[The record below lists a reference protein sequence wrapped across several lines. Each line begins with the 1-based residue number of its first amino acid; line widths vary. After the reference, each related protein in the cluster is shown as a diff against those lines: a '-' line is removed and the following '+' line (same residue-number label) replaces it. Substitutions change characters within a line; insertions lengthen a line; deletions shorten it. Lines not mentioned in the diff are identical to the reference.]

1 VASNVK
7 SGNRRAQ
14 AGLSNLVRSGYG
26 AFKPMNIGA
35 IRLFSPIT
43 DSDFRKAYAKADL
56 SRQRKTDAY
65 LRREDKERSLVGDML
80 TRLMLFRHFGHVSMK
95 APFTVDRFGK
105 PYLDGQGG
113 MHFNLSHAGDWIVC
127 AVDSSPI
134 GIDVEQ
140 IQSIDMA
147 IAAHYFSAAEQEAL
161 KTIPAE
167 KRLSCFFDLW
177 TLKESYIKAI
187 GKGLSETLNLF
198 TIDFSYNEIKLIS
211 AKEKESKWHFRQYD
225 IDPAYKL
232 SICAG
237 NDSFPNQVTEVAW
250 DELFAFY
257 LFTT

>member
-1 VASNVK
+1 M
-7 SGNRRAQ
+7 
-14 AGLSNLVRSGYG
+14 
-26 AFKPMNIGA
+26 PMNIGA
-35 IRLFSPIT
+35 IRLHSPIT
-43 DSDFRKAYAKADL
+43 DSDFRQAYANADL
-56 SRQRKTDAY
+56 PRQRKIDTY
-65 LRREDKERSLVGDML
+65 LHREDKERSLVGDML
-80 TRLMLFRHFGHVSMK
+80 TRLMLFRHFGHASMK
-95 APFTVDRFGK
+95 APFTVNRFGK
-105 PYLDGQGG
+105 PYLEGQSG

-161 KTIPAE
+161 QAIPPE
-167 KRLSCFFDLW
+167 NRPSCFFDLW

-198 TIDFSYNEIKLIS
+198 TIDLSNNEIKLIS
-211 AKEKESKWHFRQYD
+211 KKEEDAKWQFRQYE
-225 IDPAYKL
+225 IDLAYKL

-237 NDSFPNQVTEVAW
+237 NDSFPNQVTEVVW

-257 LFTT
+257 TRK

>member
-1 VASNVK
+1 M
-7 SGNRRAQ
+7 
-14 AGLSNLVRSGYG
+14 
-26 AFKPMNIGA
+26 PINIGA
-35 IRLFSPIT
+35 IRLLSPIT
-43 DSDFRKAYAKADL
+43 DSDFQQAYAKTDL
-56 SRQRKTDAY
+56 SRQRKIDAY
-65 LRREDKERSLVGDML
+65 LRREDKESALVGDML
-80 TRLMLFRHFGHVSMK
+80 IRQMLFRHFGYASLK
-95 APFTVDRFGK
+95 APFTLNQFGK
-105 PYLDGQGG
+105 PYLEGQSG

-147 IAAHYFSAAEQEAL
+147 IAAHYFSAAEHAAL
-161 KTIPAE
+161 LAIPLGNRIA
-167 KRLSCFFDLW
+167 SFFDLW

-187 GKGLSETLNLF
+187 GKGLSETLSHF

-211 AKEKESKWHFRQYD
+211 TKEEDAKWQFRQYE

-237 NDSFPNQVTEVAW
+237 NDSFPNQVTEVVW

-257 LFTT
+257 TQMLL